1 MRKMDIR
8 GSMVALITPFTP
20 DGGVDD
26 EALRRLV
33 EFHVE
38 HHTHALVPCGTTG
51 ESATLTHAE
60 HRQVIEV
67 VVAAAAG
74 RIPVIA
80 GTGSNSTA
88 ESIALTRFAKEAG
101 CDAALLI
108 SPYYNKPSQEGVYLH
123 YKRIEEETDFPL
135 IIYNVPGR
143 TALNILPATVARLAK
158 LPGIVGIK
166 EATANLQQISE
177 VIDSTPADFV
187 LISGDDAT
195 VFPTLALGGV
205 GTISVVAN
213 VAPADMAAVCDA
225 WFAGDLA
232 EARRLHYKTL
242 PLAKILFVETNPVPV
257 KEACA
262 MMGFCRPDLR
272 LPLTGLAPA
281 NRERLRAALVDY
293 GLL

>member
-1 MRKMDIR
+1 MDIR

-20 DGGVDD
+20 DGGVD
-26 EALRRLV
+26 EGALRRLV
-33 EFHVE
+33 AFHVE
-38 HHTHALVPCGTTG
+38 NHTHALVPCGTTG

-60 HRQVIEV
+60 HREVIRIV
-67 VVAAAAG
+67 VDEAAG
-74 RIPVIA
+74 QIPVIA

-88 ESIALTRFAKEAG
+88 ESIELTLFAKEAG
-101 CDAALLI
+101 CAAALLI

-123 YKRIEEETDFPL
+123 YKRIAEETSFPL
-135 IIYNVPGR
+135 IVYNVPGR
-143 TALNILPATVARLAK
+143 TALNILPPTVARLAE

-166 EATANLQQISE
+166 EATANLQQIAE
-177 VIDSTPADFV
+177 VIDSTPDDFA

-213 VAPADMAAVCDA
+213 VAPADMAALCDA
-225 WFAGDLA
+225 WFSGDVD

-242 PLAKILFVETNPVPV
+242 PLSKVLFVETNPVPV

-281 NRERLRAALVDY
+281 NRERLRAALVDC
-293 GLL
+293 GLV

>member
-1 MRKMDIR
+1 MMDIR
-8 GSMVALITPFTP
+8 GSMVALITPFTAE
-20 DGGVDD
+20 GGVDE

-33 EFHVE
+33 CFHVE
-38 HHTHALVPCGTTG
+38 SRTHALVPCGTTG

-60 HRQVIEV
+60 HREVIRIV
-67 VVAAAAG
+67 VEEAAG

-88 ESIALTRFAKEAG
+88 ESIDLTRFAKEAG
-101 CDAALLI
+101 CEAALLI

-123 YKRIEEETDFPL
+123 YKRIAEETDFPL
-135 IIYNVPGR
+135 IVYNVPGR
-143 TALNILPATVARLAK
+143 TALNILPPTVARLAQ

-166 EATANLQQISE
+166 EATANLQQIAE
-177 VIDSTPADFV
+177 VIDATPEGFA

-213 VAPADMAAVCDA
+213 VAPADMAALCDA
-225 WFAGDLA
+225 WFAGDVD

-242 PLAKILFVETNPVPV
+242 PLSKVLFIETNPVPV

-262 MMGFCRPDLR
+262 MMGLCRPDLR
-272 LPLTGLAPA
+272 LPLTALAPA
-281 NRERLRAALVDY
+281 NREQVRAALVDY
-293 GLL
+293 GLV

>member
-1 MRKMDIR
+1 MDIR

-20 DGGVDD
+20 DGGVD
-26 EALRRLV
+26 EAALRRLV
-33 EFHVE
+33 AFHLE
-38 HHTHALVPCGTTG
+38 NHTHALVPCGTTG

-60 HRQVIEV
+60 HREVIRIV
-67 VVAAAAG
+67 VEEAAG

-88 ESIALTRFAKEAG
+88 ESIELTLFAKEAG
-101 CDAALLI
+101 CAGALLI

-123 YKRIEEETDFPL
+123 YKRIAEETAFPL
-135 IIYNVPGR
+135 IVYNVPGR
-143 TALNILPATVARLAK
+143 TALNILPPTVARLAQ

-166 EATANLQQISE
+166 EATANLQQIAE
-177 VIDSTPADFV
+177 VIDATPDGFA

-213 VAPADMAAVCDA
+213 VAPADMAALCDA
-225 WFAGDLA
+225 WFGGDVA

-242 PLAKILFVETNPVPV
+242 PLSKVLFVETNPVPV

-272 LPLTGLAPA
+272 LPLTGLAPVS
-281 NRERLRAALVDY
+281 REAVRAALVDY
-293 GLL
+293 GLV